1 MDCHAEPQ
9 AIASSW
15 KLGLK
20 ELAFVMHASRAA
32 LFIIVMLLDPVS
44 YFLFVWFCFFE
55 LVVARWLW
63 SLRMEAWGIAM
74 GLCFF
79 HLLLPVV
86 SSISIIV
93 SSGILLLSVTEVFIL
108 FLIRKEGFFNF
119 SKLAK
124 YNKDSITQPMNIQR
138 NVFYLIIAAQ
148 FFKAIFVIM
157 GTYIVFYVEGFSG
170 SIPWLF
176 NMPRVPLLLALA
188 GIDSA
193 VILGLYAG
201 KEWAFHI
208 TIVMTVV
215 GFVETLFAWM
225 PLIILISVWIIILM
239 LPCWAKDGFYLRF
252 IKSHK

>member
-1 MDCHAEPQ
+1 MNCHAEPQ
-9 AIASSW
+9 AFTSSW
-15 KLGLK
+15 RLRPK

-32 LFIIVMLLDPVS
+32 LFIIVMLLDPGS
-44 YFLFVWFCFFE
+44 YFLFIWFSFFE

-93 SSGILLLSVTEVFIL
+93 SSGIILLSVAEIFLL
-108 FLIRKEGFFNF
+108 FLIRKEGYFNF
-119 SKLAK
+119 SKLTN
-124 YNKDSITQPMNIQR
+124 YDQDSIKQPMNVQR
-138 NVFYLIIAAQ
+138 NVFYLIIIAQ
-148 FFKAIFVIM
+148 FFKAIFVIV
-157 GTYIVFYVEGFSG
+157 GIYIVFYVEGFSG

-176 NMPRVPLLLALA
+176 DMPRVPFLLALA
-188 GIDSA
+188 GIDSV

-208 TIVMTVV
+208 TIVMAVV

-239 LPCWAKDGFYLRF
+239 LPCWAKDGFYLRY
-252 IKSHK
+252 IKSQK